1 MEVFAG
7 LGKGSGLQSRRGK
20 SHRTSTAKAEPLYRN
35 KRGKGERHTQE
46 GLGQHW
52 AETRNNTDMGVPDW
66 VVRSGR
72 LRWDEAKLPFWGKG
86 LLYGLYGSWVHGH
99 ASTYSFQSP
108 FCSLRSQVPDNPVNG
123 LLHDLPTFSSQE
135 MHLKKDR
142 SHSC

>member
-1 MEVFAG
+1 
-7 LGKGSGLQSRRGK
+7 
-20 SHRTSTAKAEPLYRN
+20 
-35 KRGKGERHTQE
+35 
-46 GLGQHW
+46 
-52 AETRNNTDMGVPDW
+52 MGVPDW

-123 LLHDLPTFSSQE
+123 LLRDLPTFSSQE
-135 MHLKKDR
+135 MHLKKDPR
-142 SHSC
+142 AAHSPESSTHPGHQKETEKHSSLG